1 MRVLVCDDS
10 STLRA
15 LLKLHLRRVGG
26 REAFF
31 VENGRE
37 AAEWVQNNG
46 RPDLI
51 LLDINMPVMNGLE
64 FLERRKTLDVPEDV
78 PVIIL
83 STEGKDADV
92 QRGLAAGAKVY
103 LRKPFTAQE
112 LESSIAKALGLA
124 E

>member
-1 MRVLVCDDS
+1 MRVLVVDDS

-15 LLKLHLRRVGG
+15 LLKLHLRRLGG

-31 VENGRE
+31 VENGQE
-37 AAEWVQNNG
+37 AADWVKTNG
-46 RPDLI
+46 APDLM

-64 FLERRKTLDVPEDV
+64 FLERRRALNVPEDV
-78 PVIIL
+78 PIVIV
-83 STEGKDADV
+83 STEGREADV
-92 QRGLAAGAKVY
+92 ERGLAAGAKAY

-112 LESSIAKALGLA
+112 LETVISKAVGRP